1 MKSADRRY
9 RDFWTRM
16 ERKYEI
22 LENSQKN
29 LLDARSQI
37 EEIYSWIDTK
47 SQLLDENNIVSYD
60 SNSVEK
66 KLIELKNINKEA
78 ETKHIF
84 LTDSLTVKLNAI
96 ELESE
101 PIEFNDLEEKLY
113 KPTINKLDNFK
124 TSKPN
129 RFFAFLNQPNL
140 TFTTPNCK
148 IIKYLLYVLEINE
161 SLLKIKNMH
170 EASQK
175 FENSLNQCN
184 VWLDRSEKDLSPDK
198 YKLEP
203 LEFSIA
209 EKNVEKILVK
219 YTYLLI

>member
-22 LENSQKN
+22 LENSKKN
-29 LLDARSQI
+29 LIYARSQI
-37 EEIYSWIDTK
+37 EEINSWIDTK

-66 KLIELKNINKEA
+66 KLIDLKNINKEA

-113 KPTINKLDNFK
+113 KPTIHKLDNFK

-129 RFFAFLNQPNL
+129 RFLEFVNQSYI
-140 TFTTPNCK
+140 TFTIIINHK
-148 IIKYLLYVLEINE
+148 ILFFIEIIE
-161 SLLKIKNMH
+161 SLLKIKSMN

-203 LEFSIA
+203 LELIVA
-209 EKNVEKILVK
+209 EKNVEKILVI
-219 YTYLLI
+219 YIY

>member
-29 LLDARSQI
+29 LLYARTQI
-37 EEIYSWIDTK
+37 EEISSWIDTK
-47 SQLLDENNIVSYD
+47 SQMLDENNIVSYD

-66 KLIELKNINKEA
+66 KLIDLKNINKEA

-84 LTDSLTVKLNAI
+84 LTDSLTIKLNAI

-101 PIEFNDLEEKLY
+101 PIEFNDLEENLY

-129 RFFAFLNQPNL
+129 RFFAIFLLQ
-140 TFTTPNCK
+140 
-148 IIKYLLYVLEINE
+148 YLIAK
-161 SLLKIKNMH
+161 LKN
-170 EASQK
+170 
-175 FENSLNQCN
+175 
-184 VWLDRSEKDLSPDK
+184 
-198 YKLEP
+198 
-203 LEFSIA
+203 
-209 EKNVEKILVK
+209 
-219 YTYLLI
+219 TYCMF